1 MKLNSDPIIRQ
12 NRIHSGQDSGIC
24 IFSQSKGLIEN
35 NEIFANALSGIFV
48 TDRGTEP
55 KIINNR
61 VYDGQTHGIEVSG
74 FTFGYFLR
82 SLSF

>member
-61 VYDGQTHGIEVSG
+61 VYDGQTHGIEVKG
-74 FTFGYFLR
+74 
-82 SLSF
+82 